1 MAILILFIIAFIIV
15 ITLYKK
21 GILRKGSPS
30 ERAVCDKTSGSYNL
44 SAVPKSFR
52 VEFKLFEVRP
62 DTYKDKEVNGL
73 EAKSDKIQ
81 NYVEEMIA
89 MYSRRDERFT
99 VDFVNF
105 NACVGVVFK
114 HWFEEENDV

>member
-1 MAILILFIIAFIIV
+1 MAILILFLIAFIIV

-21 GILRKGSPS
+21 GILRKGSPLD
-30 ERAVCDKTSGSYNL
+30 RVVCDKTSSSNNL

-62 DTYKDKEVNGL
+62 DTYKDKELSGL
-73 EAKSDKIQ
+73 EVKSDKIQ
-81 NYVEEMIA
+81 NYIEEMIA
-89 MYSRRDERFT
+89 MYSRRDENFT

-105 NACVGVVFK
+105 NSCVGVVFK
-114 HWFEEENDV
+114 HWFNEDDDV